1 MQKTKIVLQLIRL
14 NYLEVNIYMT
24 KVELLAPVGDW
35 NCLKA
40 AVQNG
45 ADAVYFGVE
54 QFNARMYAANFNVE
68 DMKQVID
75 YCKLRNVKTNLT
87 LNTLLENCEFDNAVD
102 LAKEAY
108 KAGVDAIIVQD
119 LGLAKYLIDNI
130 PGLPIHASTQMTVHN
145 LQGVLKLEKLG
156 FDRVVLSREL
166 SCEEI
171 EYICK
176 NCKVEIETFI
186 HGALCICYSGQCLFS
201 SVVGGR
207 SGNRG
212 KCAGPC
218 RLPYELISENAETH
232 ERKSIDKGY
241 LLSTK
246 DLCGIAYLPRLIQAG
261 VKCFKIEGRMKSP
274 EYVAT
279 VTRIYR
285 KYIDMVLN
293 NDDFIIDEKDIN
305 DLMQVFNRG
314 GFSDG
319 HLDSKHNRN
328 LIFPEKPSNMG
339 IYLGTIKKYNS
350 NKGHITLQLEED
362 LELGDSISVSNEASK
377 YLVSEL
383 MIKNVNQK
391 KVSANTEVTI
401 GRMKGN
407 IKVGDK
413 VYRISSKALSDFAK
427 ASYDNCENKKIPL
440 NCTVTI
446 KKNTPISMEISTN
459 KNTCYNEL
467 YSSIYVKEISNMIP
481 IDALKTPISVER
493 VVKQISKTTNTPFSF
508 ENITVLLD
516 DGLYVPSISTLN
528 ELRRTALEK
537 VEQEI
542 LSRAKRTLLDLS
554 RKSKESITYTPNV
567 KNPEISVLF
576 RQLDLDFDYTKLD
589 KEKITNIYVSL
600 ELFISKKYSKVISYF
615 SDNYNLYIYVPSIIK
630 TNYKNIALST
640 IEQAVM
646 IYNIKGFIVSNIG
659 DFELL
664 KKYSKDYEFIG
675 NYTLNVFNNNTMEE
689 YRKLGLSRITLSREL
704 NQELIKEML
713 ANANINTEMIVYG
726 NLPLMASSYCF
737 LGETNKCYPD
747 CGTNCKKNN
756 KYYLKDR
763 LGFNFRVVPNSIE
776 TVTLICNSKTLS
788 VSTKDLPVNFV
799 RLDILDESINEI
811 NEAVDK
817 AYNRE
822 KLEGLQYTNGNLYR
836 EV

>member
-1 MQKTKIVLQLIRL
+1 MQKKKIVLQLIRL

-68 DMKQVID
+68 DMKQVIE

-108 KAGVDAIIVQD
+108 KTGVDAIIVQD

-246 DLCGIAYLPRLIQAG
+246 DLCGIAYLPRLVQAG

-293 NDDFIIDEKDIN
+293 NYDFIIDEKDIN

-542 LSRAKRTLLDLS
+542 LSRAKKTLLDLS
-554 RKSKESITYTPNV
+554 KKSKESITYTPNV

-576 RQLDLDFDYTKLD
+576 RQLELDFDYTKLD

-600 ELFISKKYSKVISYF
+600 ELFISKKYSKIISYF

>member
-1 MQKTKIVLQLIRL
+1 
-14 NYLEVNIYMT
+14 MT

-68 DMKQVID
+68 DMKQVIE

-246 DLCGIAYLPRLIQAG
+246 DLCGIAYLPRLVQAG

-293 NDDFIIDEKDIN
+293 NYDFIIDEKDIN

-554 RKSKESITYTPNV
+554 KKSKESITYTPNV

-576 RQLDLDFDYTKLD
+576 RQLELDFDYTKLD

-600 ELFISKKYSKVISYF
+600 ELFISKKYSKIISYF

-799 RLDILDESINEI
+799 RLDILNESINEI

>member
-1 MQKTKIVLQLIRL
+1 
-14 NYLEVNIYMT
+14 MT

-576 RQLDLDFDYTKLD
+576 RQLELDFDYTKLD

-600 ELFISKKYSKVISYF
+600 ELFISKKYSKIISYF

>member
-1 MQKTKIVLQLIRL
+1 
-14 NYLEVNIYMT
+14 MT

-108 KAGVDAIIVQD
+108 KSGIDAIIVQD

-166 SCEEI
+166 SCDEI

-528 ELRRTALEK
+528 ELRRTTLEK

-737 LGETNKCYPD
+737 LGETNKCYPN

>member
-1 MQKTKIVLQLIRL
+1 
-14 NYLEVNIYMT
+14 MT

-87 LNTLLENCEFDNAVD
+87 LNTLLENGEFDNAVD

-440 NCTVTI
+440 NCTITI

-459 KNTCYNEL
+459 KNTCYNDL

-554 RKSKESITYTPNV
+554 KKSKESITYTPNV

-713 ANANINTEMIVYG
+713 ANANSNTEMIVYG

>member
-1 MQKTKIVLQLIRL
+1 
-14 NYLEVNIYMT
+14 MT

-68 DMKQVID
+68 DMKQVIE

-108 KAGVDAIIVQD
+108 KTGVDAIIVQD

-246 DLCGIAYLPRLIQAG
+246 DLCGIAYLPRLVQAG
-261 VKCFKIEGRMKSP
+261 VKCFKIEGGMKSP

-293 NDDFIIDEKDIN
+293 NYDFIIDEKDIN

-542 LSRAKRTLLDLS
+542 LSRAKKTLLDLS
-554 RKSKESITYTPNV
+554 KKSKESITYTPNV

-576 RQLDLDFDYTKLD
+576 RQLELDFDYTKLD

-600 ELFISKKYSKVISYF
+600 ELFISKKYSKIISYF

>member
-1 MQKTKIVLQLIRL
+1 
-14 NYLEVNIYMT
+14 MT

-391 KVSANTEVTI
+391 KVSANSEVTI

>member
-1 MQKTKIVLQLIRL
+1 
-14 NYLEVNIYMT
+14 MT

-319 HLDSKHNRN
+319 HLDSNHNRN

-481 IDALKTPISVER
+481 IDAFKTPISVER

-542 LSRAKRTLLDLS
+542 LFRAKRTLLDLS
-554 RKSKESITYTPNV
+554 KKSKGSITYTPNL

-589 KEKITNIYVSL
+589 EEKITNIYVSL

-799 RLDILDESINEI
+799 RLDILDESIN
-811 NEAVDK
+811 
-817 AYNRE
+817 
-822 KLEGLQYTNGNLYR
+822 
-836 EV
+836 

>member
-1 MQKTKIVLQLIRL
+1 
-14 NYLEVNIYMT
+14 MT

-68 DMKQVID
+68 DMKQVIE

-108 KAGVDAIIVQD
+108 KTGVDAIIVQD

-293 NDDFIIDEKDIN
+293 NYDFIIDEKDIN

-542 LSRAKRTLLDLS
+542 LSRAKKTLLDLS
-554 RKSKESITYTPNV
+554 KKSKESITYTPNV

-576 RQLDLDFDYTKLD
+576 RQLELDFDYTKLD

-600 ELFISKKYSKVISYF
+600 ELFISKKYSKIISYF

-799 RLDILDESINEI
+799 RLDILNESINEI

>member
-1 MQKTKIVLQLIRL
+1 
-14 NYLEVNIYMT
+14 MT

-166 SCEEI
+166 SCDEI

-201 SVVGGR
+201 SIVGGR

-285 KYIDMVLN
+285 RYIDMVLN

-446 KKNTPISMEISTN
+446 KKNMPISMEISTN

-528 ELRRTALEK
+528 ELRRTTLEK

-554 RKSKESITYTPNV
+554 RKSKESITYTPNM

-615 SDNYNLYIYVPSIIK
+615 SDNYNLYIYIPSIIK

-788 VSTKDLPVNFV
+788 VSTKDLPVNIV

>member
-1 MQKTKIVLQLIRL
+1 
-14 NYLEVNIYMT
+14 MT

-246 DLCGIAYLPRLIQAG
+246 DLCGIAYLPRLIQTG

-737 LGETNKCYPD
+737 LGETNKCYPN

>member
-1 MQKTKIVLQLIRL
+1 M
-14 NYLEVNIYMT
+14 EVNIYMT

-68 DMKQVID
+68 DMKRVID

-108 KAGVDAIIVQD
+108 KSGVDAIIVQD

-166 SCEEI
+166 SCDEI

-232 ERKSIDKGY
+232 ERKSLDKGY

-737 LGETNKCYPD
+737 LGETNKCYPN

>member
-1 MQKTKIVLQLIRL
+1 
-14 NYLEVNIYMT
+14 MT

-554 RKSKESITYTPNV
+554 KKSKESITYTPNV

-600 ELFISKKYSKVISYF
+600 ELFISKKYSKIISYF

-646 IYNIKGFIVSNIG
+646 IYNIKGFIVSNM
-659 DFELL
+659 E
-664 KKYSKDYEFIG
+664 
-675 NYTLNVFNNNTMEE
+675 TLN
-689 YRKLGLSRITLSREL
+689 Y
-704 NQELIKEML
+704 
-713 ANANINTEMIVYG
+713 
-726 NLPLMASSYCF
+726 
-737 LGETNKCYPD
+737 
-747 CGTNCKKNN
+747 
-756 KYYLKDR
+756 
-763 LGFNFRVVPNSIE
+763 
-776 TVTLICNSKTLS
+776 
-788 VSTKDLPVNFV
+788 
-799 RLDILDESINEI
+799 
-811 NEAVDK
+811 
-817 AYNRE
+817 
-822 KLEGLQYTNGNLYR
+822 
-836 EV
+836 

>member
-1 MQKTKIVLQLIRL
+1 
-14 NYLEVNIYMT
+14 MT

-68 DMKQVID
+68 DMKQVIE

-108 KAGVDAIIVQD
+108 KTGVDAIIVQD

-176 NCKVEIETFI
+176 NCRVEIETFI

-246 DLCGIAYLPRLIQAG
+246 DLCGIAYLPRLVQAG

-293 NDDFIIDEKDIN
+293 NYDFIIDEKDIN

-542 LSRAKRTLLDLS
+542 LSRAKKTLLDLS
-554 RKSKESITYTPNV
+554 KKSKESITYTPNV

-576 RQLDLDFDYTKLD
+576 RQLELDFDYTKLD

-600 ELFISKKYSKVISYF
+600 ELFISKKYSKIISYF

>member
-1 MQKTKIVLQLIRL
+1 
-14 NYLEVNIYMT
+14 MT

-108 KAGVDAIIVQD
+108 KSGIDAIIVQD

-166 SCEEI
+166 SCDEI

-350 NKGHITLQLEED
+350 NKGHITLQLEEG

-528 ELRRTALEK
+528 ELRRTTLEK

-713 ANANINTEMIVYG
+713 AKANINTEMIVYG

>member
-1 MQKTKIVLQLIRL
+1 
-14 NYLEVNIYMT
+14 MT

-68 DMKQVID
+68 DMKQVIE

-108 KAGVDAIIVQD
+108 KTGVDAIIVQD

-246 DLCGIAYLPRLIQAG
+246 DLCGIAYLPRLVQAG

-293 NDDFIIDEKDIN
+293 NYDFIIDEKDIN

-542 LSRAKRTLLDLS
+542 LSRAKKTLLDLS
-554 RKSKESITYTPNV
+554 KKSKESITYTPNV

-600 ELFISKKYSKVISYF
+600 ELFISKKYSKIISYF

-713 ANANINTEMIVYG
+713 ANANLNTEMIVYG

-737 LGETNKCYPD
+737 LGKTNKCYPN

-788 VSTKDLPVNFV
+788 ISTKDLPVNFV

>member
-1 MQKTKIVLQLIRL
+1 
-14 NYLEVNIYMT
+14 MT

-528 ELRRTALEK
+528 ELRRTTLEK
-537 VEQEI
+537 VEQKI

>member
-1 MQKTKIVLQLIRL
+1 
-14 NYLEVNIYMT
+14 MT

-737 LGETNKCYPD
+737 LGKTNKCYPN

>member
-1 MQKTKIVLQLIRL
+1 
-14 NYLEVNIYMT
+14 MT

-87 LNTLLENCEFDNAVD
+87 LNTLLENGEFDNAVD

-108 KAGVDAIIVQD
+108 KTGVDAIIVQD

-350 NKGHITLQLEED
+350 SKGHITLQLEED

-576 RQLDLDFDYTKLD
+576 RQLDLDFDYTKLN

-713 ANANINTEMIVYG
+713 AKANINTEMIVYG

>member
-1 MQKTKIVLQLIRL
+1 
-14 NYLEVNIYMT
+14 MT

-68 DMKQVID
+68 DMKQVIE

-108 KAGVDAIIVQD
+108 KTGVDAIIVQD

-246 DLCGIAYLPRLIQAG
+246 DLCGIAYLPRLVQAG

-293 NDDFIIDEKDIN
+293 NYDFIIDEKDIN

-413 VYRISSKALSDFAK
+413 VYRISSKDLSDFAK

-640 IEQAVM
+640 IEQAIMV
-646 IYNIKGFIVSNIG
+646 YNIKGFIVSNIG

-713 ANANINTEMIVYG
+713 ANANIDTEMIVYG

-737 LGETNKCYPD
+737 LGKTNKCYPD

>member
-1 MQKTKIVLQLIRL
+1 
-14 NYLEVNIYMT
+14 MT

-68 DMKQVID
+68 DMKQVIE

-108 KAGVDAIIVQD
+108 KTGVDAIIVQD

-246 DLCGIAYLPRLIQAG
+246 DLCGIAYLPRLVQAG

-293 NDDFIIDEKDIN
+293 NYDFIIDEKDIN

-328 LIFPEKPSNMG
+328 LIFPKKPSNMG

-554 RKSKESITYTPNV
+554 KKSKESITYTPNV

-576 RQLDLDFDYTKLD
+576 RQLELDFDYTKLD

-600 ELFISKKYSKVISYF
+600 ELFISKKYSKIISYF

>member
-1 MQKTKIVLQLIRL
+1 
-14 NYLEVNIYMT
+14 MT

-68 DMKQVID
+68 DMKQVIE

-246 DLCGIAYLPRLIQAG
+246 DLCGIAYLPRLVQAG

-554 RKSKESITYTPNV
+554 KKSKESITYTPNV

-576 RQLDLDFDYTKLD
+576 RQLELDFDYTKLD

-600 ELFISKKYSKVISYF
+600 ELFISKKYSKIISYF

-799 RLDILDESINEI
+799 RLDILNESINEI

>member
-1 MQKTKIVLQLIRL
+1 
-14 NYLEVNIYMT
+14 MT

-68 DMKQVID
+68 DMKQVIE

-108 KAGVDAIIVQD
+108 KTGVDAIIVQD

-246 DLCGIAYLPRLIQAG
+246 DLCGIAYLPRLVQAG

-293 NDDFIIDEKDIN
+293 NYDFIIDEKDIN

-554 RKSKESITYTPNV
+554 KKSKESITYTPNV
-567 KNPEISVLF
+567 KNPEISVLL
-576 RQLDLDFDYTKLD
+576 RQLELDFDYTKLD

-600 ELFISKKYSKVISYF
+600 ELFISKKYSKIISYF

-799 RLDILDESINEI
+799 RLDILNESINEI

>member
-1 MQKTKIVLQLIRL
+1 
-14 NYLEVNIYMT
+14 MT

-319 HLDSKHNRN
+319 HLNSKHNRN

-528 ELRRTALEK
+528 ELRRTTLEK
-537 VEQEI
+537 VEQKI

>member
-1 MQKTKIVLQLIRL
+1 
-14 NYLEVNIYMT
+14 MT

-130 PGLPIHASTQMTVHN
+130 PGLPIHASTQMTIHN

-319 HLDSKHNRN
+319 HLDSNHNRN

-391 KVSANTEVTI
+391 KVSANTEITI

-542 LSRAKRTLLDLS
+542 LFRAKRTLLDLS
-554 RKSKESITYTPNV
+554 KKSKGSITYTPNL

>member
-1 MQKTKIVLQLIRL
+1 
-14 NYLEVNIYMT
+14 MT

-246 DLCGIAYLPRLIQAG
+246 DLCGIAYLPRLVQAG

-293 NDDFIIDEKDIN
+293 NYDFIIDEKDIN

-554 RKSKESITYTPNV
+554 KKSKESITYTPNV

-576 RQLDLDFDYTKLD
+576 RQLELDFDYTKLD

-600 ELFISKKYSKVISYF
+600 ELFISKKYSKIISYF

-799 RLDILDESINEI
+799 RLDILNESINEI

>member
-1 MQKTKIVLQLIRL
+1 
-14 NYLEVNIYMT
+14 MT

-68 DMKQVID
+68 DMKQVIE

-108 KAGVDAIIVQD
+108 KTGVDAIIVQD

-130 PGLPIHASTQMTVHN
+130 PGLPIHASIQMTVHN

-246 DLCGIAYLPRLIQAG
+246 DLCGIAYLPRLVQAG

-293 NDDFIIDEKDIN
+293 NYDFIIDEKDIN

-542 LSRAKRTLLDLS
+542 LSRAKKTLLDLS
-554 RKSKESITYTPNV
+554 KKSKESITYTPNV

-600 ELFISKKYSKVISYF
+600 ELFISKKYSKIISYF

-713 ANANINTEMIVYG
+713 ANANLNTEMIVYG

-737 LGETNKCYPD
+737 LGKTNKCYPN

-788 VSTKDLPVNFV
+788 ISTKDLPVNFV

>member
-1 MQKTKIVLQLIRL
+1 
-14 NYLEVNIYMT
+14 MT

-68 DMKQVID
+68 DMKQVIE

-108 KAGVDAIIVQD
+108 KTGVDAIIVQD

-246 DLCGIAYLPRLIQAG
+246 DLCGIAYLPHLVQAG

-293 NDDFIIDEKDIN
+293 NYDFIIDEKDIN

-554 RKSKESITYTPNV
+554 KKSKESITYTPNV

-576 RQLDLDFDYTKLD
+576 RQLELDFDYTKLD

-600 ELFISKKYSKVISYF
+600 ELFISKKYSKIISYF

-799 RLDILDESINEI
+799 RLDILNESINEI

>member
-1 MQKTKIVLQLIRL
+1 
-14 NYLEVNIYMT
+14 MT

-87 LNTLLENCEFDNAVD
+87 LNTLLENGEFDNAVD

-440 NCTVTI
+440 NCTITI

-459 KNTCYNEL
+459 KNTCYNDL

-737 LGETNKCYPD
+737 LGETNKCYPN

>member
-1 MQKTKIVLQLIRL
+1 
-14 NYLEVNIYMT
+14 MT

-119 LGLAKYLIDNI
+119 FGLAKYLIDNI

-166 SCEEI
+166 SCDEI

-319 HLDSKHNRN
+319 HLDSNHNRN

-413 VYRISSKALSDFAK
+413 VYRISSKTLSDFAK

-467 YSSIYVKEISNMIP
+467 YSSIYVKETSNMIP

-508 ENITVLLD
+508 KNITVLLD

-554 RKSKESITYTPNV
+554 KKSKESITYTPNL

-640 IEQAVM
+640 IEQAIMV
-646 IYNIKGFIVSNIG
+646 YNVKGFIVSNIG

-664 KKYSKDYEFIG
+664 KKYSKDYKFIG

-737 LGETNKCYPD
+737 LGKTNKCYPD

-817 AYNRE
+817 TYNRE

>member
-1 MQKTKIVLQLIRL
+1 
-14 NYLEVNIYMT
+14 MT

-108 KAGVDAIIVQD
+108 KSGIDAIIVQD

-166 SCEEI
+166 SCDEI